1 MKLQAKNMTLLWKTM
16 KIGWIKKESKM
27 KKIWDFMIKY
37 DELMG
42 NISFVVVFLVIFWC
56 VLVGF

>member
-1 MKLQAKNMTLLWKTM
+1 
-16 KIGWIKKESKM
+16 M

-56 VLVGF
+56 VLVGL